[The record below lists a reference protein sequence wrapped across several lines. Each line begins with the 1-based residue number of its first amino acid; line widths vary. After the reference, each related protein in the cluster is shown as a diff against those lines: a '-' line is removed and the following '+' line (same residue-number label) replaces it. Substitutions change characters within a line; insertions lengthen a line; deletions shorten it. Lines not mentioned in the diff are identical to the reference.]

1 MSTHFEGEGN
11 IGSDPQVK
19 VFPTS
24 DNSPPRGI
32 LRLNVFFDNP
42 VAVGEG
48 NFEDR
53 GGFWAPVE
61 ISRDAD
67 TCEQW
72 SQLYQRGMRV
82 MVAGRMIRDQWTGV
96 NNEERSAM
104 KVRARSVGIL
114 PYRIDEVVMAQKA
127 SVPDQTVQPSE
138 PLEPAVP
145 EDSFME
151 NEGSCLT
158 SE

>member
-1 MSTHFEGEGN
+1 
-11 IGSDPQVK
+11 
-19 VFPTS
+19 
-24 DNSPPRGI
+24 
-32 LRLNVFFDNP
+32 
-42 VAVGEG
+42 
-48 NFEDR
+48 
-53 GGFWAPVE
+53 
-61 ISRDAD
+61 
-67 TCEQW
+67 
-72 SQLYQRGMRV
+72 
-82 MVAGRMIRDQWTGV
+82 MIRDEWTGV

-151 NEGSCLT
+151 NADSCLT